1 MYVSTGPRKYWVEE
15 KGDGPPL
22 LMLHGF
28 TGSSSTF
35 KKVKAT
41 LSSSFRLV
49 SMDMPGHGKT
59 GETGPISMEEF
70 ADDLK
75 SLITQLGYSKIP
87 LLGYS
92 MGGRAALSFAI
103 LYPEY
108 VETLILESSSPGLE
122 TVEEQVARQS
132 KDQHHIEQ
140 LLQKGVP
147 SFVNYWESLPL
158 FKSQNRLPEKER
170 IELREER
177 LSHTAQGL
185 AESLEGMGTGKQPS
199 WWAQMPGLNL
209 NVLLIIGEKDEKFVK
224 LNQKMHEL
232 LPESELVKVK
242 GTGHA
247 VHVED
252 PRTFAKI
259 VEEFML

>member
-1 MYVSTGPRKYWVEE
+1 MYVSTGPRKYWIEE
-15 KGDGPPL
+15 KGAGPPL
-22 LMLHGF
+22 FLLHGF
-28 TGSSSTF
+28 TGSSFTF
-35 KKVKAT
+35 KKIKAA
-41 LSSSFRLV
+41 LSSSFRMI

-70 ADDLK
+70 SADLK
-75 SLITQLGYSKIP
+75 ALITQFGYSKVH

-92 MGGRAALSFAI
+92 MGGRAALSFAM
-103 LYPEY
+103 LHPQH
-108 VETLILESSSPGLE
+108 VETLMLESSSPGLV

-140 LLQKGVP
+140 LLQKGIP
-147 SFVNYWESLPL
+147 SFVDYWEALPL
-158 FKSQNRLPEKER
+158 FKTQNRLPEKER
-170 IELREER
+170 IEIREER

-199 WWAQMPGLNL
+199 WWKQLPNL
-209 NVLLIIGEKDEKFVK
+209 NKKVLLITGEKDEKFVK
-224 LNQKMHEL
+224 LNQKMHDL
-232 LPESELVKVK
+232 LPVSELVKVK
-242 GTGHA
+242 GAGHA